1 MFYICEVDKVNK
13 TCVVCDTCDDV
24 KETYSFKDVIDII
37 KKNKVKVVGVT
48 KGSKGYSFNVF
59 EDSPLDILRDY
70 LGKAYKGDFEISYD
84 SYKEIV
90 VSDWG
95 DWVVPLGQEEDI
107 EEIIA
112 NEAEA
117 RFLEEGTEEYD
128 EFVEYMMDSYE
139 FDESKALDDDW
150 AYKLQKII
158 DKIYNKYGLHF
169 YYEVEDDCELRF
181 FYD

>member
-13 TCVVCDTCDDV
+13 TCVVCDTYDGV
-24 KETYSFKDVIDII
+24 KEKYSFKDVVDII
-37 KKNKVKVVGVT
+37 KKNGIKVVGVT
-48 KGSKGYSFNVF
+48 KSNKGYSFNVF

-70 LGKAYKGDFEISYD
+70 LGKIYKGDFEIAYEGR
-84 SYKEIV
+84 KEIL

-95 DWVVPLGQEEDI
+95 EWSTPLGQEEDI
-107 EEIIA
+107 AELIA
-112 NEAEA
+112 NEAES

-128 EFVEYMMDSYE
+128 EFVEYLMDNYE

-150 AYKLQKII
+150 VYKLQEIM
-158 DKIYNKYGLHF
+158 DKIQNKYGLHF